1 MTESLGRILLADD
14 NETFLRSTSELL
26 RAEGFECD
34 AVRDA
39 IEATRRLKEETYD
52 VVVADIRMP
61 GNAELEFIKSLPEIA
76 DGIQVILVTG
86 YPTVESAVESHQS
99 PVAAYLVKPFEFD
112 ALKSAIVTAIEKA
125 RIYRGIATA
134 NHRLDEW
141 RAEMKQ
147 IEASLK
153 QARTAALPSTV
164 SAFFQLTF
172 GNIVGALS
180 DLHRLTDSLTRQQVQ
195 PEACAVF
202 NCPRGSALTDAV
214 KETIEVLEKTKGS
227 FKSKELGE
235 LRKKLEALMSV
246 TR

>member
-1 MTESLGRILLADD
+1 MA
-14 NETFLRSTSELL
+14 
-26 RAEGFECD
+26 
-34 AVRDA
+34 
-39 IEATRRLKEETYD
+39 
-52 VVVADIRMP
+52 
-61 GNAELEFIKSLPEIA
+61 
-76 DGIQVILVTG
+76 
-86 YPTVESAVESHQS
+86 AVER
-99 PVAAYLVKPFEFD
+99 
-112 ALKSAIVTAIEKA
+112 A
-125 RIYRGIATA
+125 RIYRGIAAA

-180 DLHRLTDSLTRQQVQ
+180 DLHRLTDSLARQQVQ

-202 NCPRGSALTDAV
+202 NCPQGSALTNAV
-214 KETIEVLEKTKGS
+214 KETIDVLERTKGS

-235 LRKKLEALMSV
+235 LRRKLEALMSV
-246 TR
+246 TH